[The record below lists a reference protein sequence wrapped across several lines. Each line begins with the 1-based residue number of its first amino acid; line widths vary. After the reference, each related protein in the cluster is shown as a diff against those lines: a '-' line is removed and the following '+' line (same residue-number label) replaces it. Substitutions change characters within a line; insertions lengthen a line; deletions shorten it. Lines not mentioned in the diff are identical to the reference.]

1 MQELILNKNF
11 EKLSS
16 VGDIGRGIKGA
27 YNTFNDNTNYQGKVY
42 TGLAGAGAYAGA
54 RGAKF
59 LNRASRA
66 AFGTPGG
73 YGVGKGALAG
83 AGLAMGLKGAYDYS
97 RWVNQG
103 KMTGKQLGASAGLHG
118 LGGGALGTLV
128 SGGGIKGGLLGAG
141 AGLAYKAY
149 KDYKKYGG

>member
-1 MQELILNKNF
+1 MQELIVNRGF

-16 VGDIGRGIKGA
+16 LGGIGRGMKGA
-27 YNTFNDNTNYQGKVY
+27 YNSFNNNTNYQGKIY
-42 TGLAGAGAYAGA
+42 TGLGAAGAYAGA
-54 RGAKF
+54 RGANV

-66 AFGTPGG
+66 AFGAPGG

-83 AGLAMGLKGAYDYS
+83 AGLAMGLKGAYDYNN
-97 RWVNQG
+97 WVNQG
-103 KMTGKQLGASAGLHG
+103 KMTGKQLGMSAGLHG
-118 LGGGALGTLV
+118 GLGALA
-128 SGGGIKGGLLGAG
+128 GGLASSSLKGGLLGAG